1 MKSSAVG
8 AARLLRASPPPLP
21 TWPRESQIYGTHRL
35 PCTSHQH
42 TRHSASSA
50 LHCATAHGLVP
61 CYPVPHHACHAPPSR
76 PDPAQGRRIQ
86 AGRGGIVGFAATYAG
101 APTYRLIASFSSFS
115 LVPGSEFVF
124 GVSPYRRPP
133 NMSMQVG
140 SIWVDGQRLLVC
152 LVEAWR
158 RKTVEPVTKHWD
170 RHHHV
175 VDGSGIAI
183 S

>member
-1 MKSSAVG
+1 M
-8 AARLLRASPPPLP
+8 RASPPPLP
-21 TWPRESQIYGTHRL
+21 TWPWESQIYGTHRL
-35 PCTSHQH
+35 PSYQPPAYAPLGLLRSPL
-42 TRHSASSA
+42 RHRSRPRPMLS
-50 LHCATAHGLVP
+50 CAPP
-61 CYPVPHHACHAPPSR
+61 CLPRPPSR
-76 PDPAQGRRIQ
+76 PDPAQGHRIQ
-86 AGRGGIVGFAATYAG
+86 AGRGGGRVGFAATYAG
-101 APTYRLIASFSSFS
+101 APTYPLIASFSSFS

-175 VDGSGIAI
+175 VDGSRIAI